1 MDKQKLIEKLKKSG
15 YDASWGV
22 RYDASA
28 HPAVVSENAQGSYEA
43 DFDTNEQ
50 SVTENEKTAEWQ
62 DNDDTDAY
70 GQMSLMDLL

>member
-1 MDKQKLIEKLKKSG
+1 MMHH
-15 YDASWGV
+15 GV

-50 SVTENEKTAEWQ
+50 SVTENEKRQNGRIMTI
-62 DNDDTDAY
+62 
-70 GQMSLMDLL
+70 QMHMGRCR